1 MKIKTLI
8 CSMMLILCTVFCVNA
23 EETEY
28 VVKFKE
34 GYIPDVQKYGLTE
47 VYAPK
52 GIYTTYDIDALEEI
66 KEYIRYTEENG
77 EIFLDVPDVP
87 EYPMLFAN
95 DEYYNEQWWLD
106 TVRMEGAWRHG
117 AYGEEIKV
125 AVIDSGCNSHIDIQ
139 NNLLAGYNY
148 SGGNTDVTD
157 TETDSYGRVRHH
169 GTHVCGIIG
178 AEANNIGIKG
188 IAPKVKIVPIKCF
201 SPSTTYANIA
211 KAIYEAVEKYGCRVV
226 NMSWGATSSYTVIRE
241 AVEDALD
248 LGAILVA
255 SVGNDSGTT
264 KRYPAAY
271 SGVIGV
277 GAVNKSKGRPSFSN
291 YNETVMIVAPGT
303 DIKSL
308 HSTNSY
314 KLLSGTSQAAPI
326 ISGIAAA
333 ALSAKPDLTRDDFI
347 DLLTSTAE
355 DIGTAGYDTSYGY
368 GLVNAEE
375 LMNKLLM
382 DYYVSPISLVGGEA
396 SVTIKNNTDEPVTVV
411 SLMAEYN
418 DNVVVGAQRIQRTIP
433 KGQETTVSIPVTS
446 GEKISHFLW
455 NENYKPISLKREKEV
470 Q

>member
-66 KEYIRYTEENG
+66 KEYIKYTEENG
-77 EIFLDVPDVP
+77 EISLDVPDVL
-87 EYPMLFAN
+87 EYPMLFSN
-95 DEYYNEQWWLD
+95 DEYYSQQWWLE
-106 TVRMEGAWRHG
+106 TIRMEGAWKHG

-148 SGGNTDVTD
+148 SEGTTDVTD
-157 TETDSYGRVRHH
+157 TDTYNNGTARHH

-178 AEANNIGIKG
+178 AEANSTGIKG

-201 SPSTTYANIA
+201 SPNTSYANIA
-211 KAIYEAVEKYGCRVV
+211 EAIYEAVYIYGCRVV
-226 NMSWGATSSYTVIRE
+226 NMSWGSTSSYTVIRE
-241 AVEDALD
+241 AVEDALG

-255 SVGNDSGTT
+255 SAGNDSGTI

-277 GAVNKSKGRPSFSN
+277 GSVDKDKTKSSFSN
-291 YNETVMIVAPGT
+291 YNESVMIAAPGR
-303 DIKSL
+303 DVKSL
-308 HSTNSY
+308 YGTNSY
-314 KLLSGTSQAAPI
+314 HYLSGTSQAAPI
-326 ISGIAAA
+326 ISGIAAV
-333 ALSAKPDLTRDDFI
+333 ALSAKPDLTRDEFI

-355 DIGTAGYDTSYGY
+355 DVGTVGYDTSFGY

-375 LMNKLLM
+375 LMDKLLM
-382 DYYVSPISLVGGEA
+382 DYYASPISVADGEA
-396 SVTIKNNTDEPVTVV
+396 SVTIKNNTDTPVTVI
-411 SLMAEYN
+411 SLMAEYK

-433 KGQETTVSIPVTS
+433 KGQETTVSMPVNS
-446 GEKISHFLW
+446 GSKVSHYLW
-455 NENYKPISLKREKEV
+455 DENHKPISIKREKEV
-470 Q
+470 

>member
-1 MKIKTLI
+1 MKIKTFVCCVVI
-8 CSMMLILCTVFCVNA
+8 ILCTVFCVNA
-23 EETEY
+23 KDVEY
-28 VVKFKE
+28 VVKFKD
-34 GYIPDVQKYGLTE
+34 GYIPDSQKYGLTE

-66 KEYIRYTEENG
+66 KEHIKYTEENA

-95 DEYYNEQWWLD
+95 DEYYSDQWWVE
-106 TVRMEGAWRHG
+106 TIGMEGAWRYG

-148 SGGNTDVTD
+148 SEGNTNITDVD
-157 TETDSYGRVRHH
+157 TDSYGRARHH

-178 AEANNIGIKG
+178 AEANSIGIKG

-201 SPSTTYANIA
+201 SPSTTVANMA
-211 KAIYEAVEKYGCRVV
+211 KAIREAVKIYGCRVV
-226 NMSWGATSSYTVIRE
+226 NMSWGSTSNSSTIRE
-241 AVEDALD
+241 AIEDALD
-248 LGAILVA
+248 SGVILVA
-255 SVGNDSGTT
+255 AVGNDSGTT

-291 YNETVMIVAPGT
+291 YNESVMITAPGT
-303 DIKSL
+303 EIKSL
-308 HSTNSY
+308 HGTNSY
-314 KLLSGTSQAAPI
+314 KTLNGTSQATPI
-326 ISGIAAA
+326 ISGVA
-333 ALSAKPDLTRDDFI
+333 ALALSVKPDLTRDGFI

-355 DIGTAGYDTSYGY
+355 DIGNVGYDTSYGY

-382 DYYVSPISLVGGEA
+382 DYYVSPISVSGSEA

-411 SLMAEYN
+411 SIMAEYN
-418 DNVVVGAQRIQRTIP
+418 DDMVVGAKRIERTIP
-433 KGQETTVSIPVTS
+433 KGQETTVSMPVTS
-446 GEKISHFLW
+446 GAKISHFLW
-455 NENYKPISLKREKEV
+455 DANYKPISVRRDKEV
-470 Q
+470 